1 MLLYFIASCLILTL
15 AIVIFTY
22 LQLRKFK
29 RGDEAQ
35 EIMQLKSE
43 LENLSR
49 YVKEELPNL
58 RKELLS
64 ISSENRN
71 DLATALKNHSDS
83 QLLQA
88 QTSRTEIN
96 ATLSELNKQINA
108 DAAKNRLEQ
117 GNSLN
122 NLSES
127 LVRKLSDLTTTF
139 SEQSELL
146 KRSMEERL
154 ETIRSVN
161 EKKLEEMRKT
171 VDEKL
176 HETLERR
183 LGESFQQVSQRL
195 EEVHKGLGEM
205 RNLAGGVGD
214 LKKALTGIKP
224 RGVLGELQLEN
235 LLQEILTPDQYEKN
249 FKPNRRRD
257 EVVEFA
263 VRLPGPEEGKSFVYL
278 PIDAKFPIAD
288 YQRLVEGYESG
299 DLAAIDKAQKDLV
312 IRIKGC
318 ARDIRDKYL
327 NPPVTTE
334 FAILFLPFESLYAEV
349 LRVPGLFELVMR
361 EFSVILCGPTTTA
374 ALLNSLQV
382 GFRTLA
388 IQKKSSEVWKILA
401 AVKKEFS
408 QFGDILDRTR
418 KKIDDAGKELDSA
431 TFRTRQ
437 IEKKLTKVQE
447 LPAAESPVLIEVV
460 DESEEKVDKPGL

>member
-1 MLLYFIASCLILTL
+1 MIVLYLIASCLILAL
-15 AIVIFTY
+15 AILIFAY
-22 LQLRKFK
+22 LQMRKVD
-29 RGDEAQ
+29 RGQEAQ
-35 EIMQLKSE
+35 ELGHLKAE

-49 YVKEELPNL
+49 FIRDELPNL
-58 RKELLS
+58 RKELMS
-64 ISSENRN
+64 ISSENRTE
-71 DLATALKNHSDS
+71 LATALKNHSDS
-83 QLLQA
+83 QVLQA
-88 QTSRTEIN
+88 QTSRSEIN
-96 ATLSELNKQINA
+96 TSLGELNKQINA
-108 DAAKNRLEQ
+108 DAAKNRLELT
-117 GNSLN
+117 NSLN

-127 LVRKLSDLTTTF
+127 LARKLSDLTTVL
-139 SEQSELL
+139 SEQSEQL

-183 LGESFQQVSQRL
+183 LGESFQQVSERL

-214 LKKALTGIKP
+214 LKKALTGVKS

-235 LLQEILTPDQYEKN
+235 LLQEILNPDQYEKN

-263 VRLPGPEEGKSFVYL
+263 VRLPGPEEGKSSVYL
-278 PIDAKFPIAD
+278 PLDAKFPIAD
-288 YQRLVEGYESG
+288 YHRLVDSYETG
-299 DLAAIDKAQKDLV
+299 DLPGIEKARKDLV
-312 IRIKGC
+312 LRIKGC
-318 ARDIRDKYL
+318 AKDIRDKYI

-361 EFSVILCGPTTTA
+361 DYNVILSGPTTAA

-401 AVKKEFS
+401 AVKKDFG
-408 QFGDILDRTR
+408 QFGEILERTR
-418 KKIDDAGKELDSA
+418 KKIDDAGKELDNASH
-431 TFRTRQ
+431 RTRQ
-437 IEKKLTKVQE
+437 IEKKLTKVHE
-447 LPAAESPVLIEVV
+447 LPASESHIMIDVV
-460 DESEEKVDKPGL
+460 DES